1 MIKAV
6 SRLSKVVL
14 NDFTSVGDKHTY
26 DHQYAIQG
34 GTSELNVV
42 IFGDT
47 CRVVQSVSNYNCGS
61 ISF

>member
-14 NDFTSVGDKHTY
+14 NFTSVGDKHTY
-26 DHQYAIQG
+26 DHQYALQG
-34 GTSELNVV
+34 GTSESNVV
-42 IFGDT
+42 IFGDSP
-47 CRVVQSVSNYNCGS
+47 RVVQSASNYNCGS